1 MKAIRRRVDRLLLQY
16 AGGAPAAALMVTS
29 DMFERELHLLVR
41 FGTQHEIAELIAI
54 GDREMAQ
61 DGDEARADEIHDAI
75 EARLTGDGWYWTG
88 RAWRPRNIWRFE

>member
-16 AGGAPAAALMVTS
+16 AGGEPAAVQFVTS
-29 DMFERELHLLVR
+29 DAFERELQMIVR
-41 FGTQHEIAELIAI
+41 FGTQDEIAELIAI

-75 EARLTGDGWYWTG
+75 EARAESSGWAWT
-88 RAWRPRNIWRFE
+88 RRRI